1 MEGAHR
7 MSEAPKPERPLYL
20 DMDFGEALARYA
32 QTKPEEVTPAPG
44 QKKKAARPP
53 KKSGGPVEPAD

>member
-1 MEGAHR
+1 

-20 DMDFGEALARYA
+20 DMDFGEALARFA
-32 QTKPEEVTPAPG
+32 KTKPAEVTPAPG

-53 KKSGGPVEPAD
+53 PKVKAQRPESSD